1 MLPVGIGVGVGSEVT
16 EVFLSWCICSSSPS
30 GCCSEDLL
38 EDFDDWEPITKS
50 GFIPLCKHWKTRPV

>member
-16 EVFLSWCICSSSPS
+16 EVFLSWCICDSSPS

-38 EDFDDWEPITKS
+38 EDFDD
-50 GFIPLCKHWKTRPV
+50 